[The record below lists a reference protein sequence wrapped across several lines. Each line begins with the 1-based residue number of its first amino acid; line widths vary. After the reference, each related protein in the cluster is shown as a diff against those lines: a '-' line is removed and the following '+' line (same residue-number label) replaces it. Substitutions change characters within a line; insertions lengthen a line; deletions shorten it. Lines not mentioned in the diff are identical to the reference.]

1 MARAR
6 GFTLLEMLVVMLIAG
21 MALALTTQAL
31 GQYQRAHAR
40 ALASERSGRELR
52 LTEAWFSDAVRGLY
66 PAGTDTGSRQQLAF
80 GKTSETAP
88 FKGDADRF
96 SGTTLG
102 PVFAGQGVP
111 VDQTW
116 RLVAGPDGMPQ
127 LRLEEERKTVDL
139 PLPRAVSAKFEYMD
153 AGGKWHPQW
162 PPRLGQWPQL
172 PDAIALSLVP
182 LPGDAAS
189 GGTIVAAVLG
199 PRTPYRNPFES
210 EDF

>member
-52 LTEAWFSDAVRGLY
+52 LAEAWFSDAVRGLY
-66 PAGTDTGSRQQLAF
+66 PAGTNAESRQQMAF
-80 GKTSETAP
+80 GKAAATIP
-88 FKGDADRF
+88 FKGEANRF
-96 SGTTLG
+96 SGTTLA

-116 RLVAGPDGMPQ
+116 QLVAGPDGMPR
-127 LRLEEERKTVDL
+127 LRMDEETKTVDL
-139 PLPRAVSAKFEYMD
+139 PLPRAARAEFQYLD
-153 AGGKWHPQW
+153 AGGKWHAQW
-162 PPRLGQWPQL
+162 PPALGQWPQL
-172 PDAIALSLVP
+172 PEAIVLSLAP

-189 GGTIVAAVLG
+189 GGTIVAAVMG

-210 EDF
+210 EDL

>member
-6 GFTLLEMLVVMLIAG
+6 GFTLLEMLVVMLVAG
-21 MALALTTQAL
+21 MALTLTTQAL
-31 GQYQRAHAR
+31 GQYQRAHVR
-40 ALASERSGRELR
+40 ALANERSGRELR
-52 LTEAWFSDAVRGLY
+52 LAEAWFSDAVRGLY
-66 PAGTDTGSRQQLAF
+66 PAGTDAASRQQIAF
-80 GKTSETAP
+80 GKASGTSP

-96 SGTTLG
+96 SGTTLA

-116 RLVAGPDGMPQ
+116 QLVTGPDDMPR
-127 LRLEEERKTVDL
+127 LRVDEETRTVDL
-139 PLPRAVSAKFEYMD
+139 PLPRAGGAEFQYMD
-153 AGGKWHPQW
+153 TDGKWHPQW
-162 PPRLGQWPQL
+162 PPALGQWPQL
-172 PDAIALSLVP
+172 PDAIVLSLAP

-189 GGTIVAAVLG
+189 GGTIVAAVMG